1 LWLFSLPQHNPW
13 EPVLGRPP
21 KEQVTPA
28 SAGNAERMSGRTTR
42 RGFLNTLGGV
52 AAGAVAAGP
61 LQRALAATSR
71 TTLIVTTSTVE
82 VLGRTVERLDVLQ
95 PDGKRGI
102 EAVLG
107 RAFSV
112 RLVNR
117 LSSPT
122 LLHWHGL
129 TPPPHQDGV
138 PIVSQPALPPG
149 NSYDYDFPL
158 TESGTY
164 WMHSH
169 EGLQEQNLLSA
180 PLIVADPAEARR
192 DEQEIVAE
200 IGDFSFREPE
210 AIYAELRAPKP
221 PASPMAASKPDV
233 NDVAYDAFLINRQ
246 PIANPPVFRIERRAR
261 VRLRIINSGA
271 STNFT
276 IDLGALRGTMF
287 AVDGRPIAPVRGS
300 RFPIAVAQRC
310 DIRVETP
317 GTGAFPVFAVR
328 EADRARAAF
337 VLASRGAAVPAYS
350 ATGAYTAPRN
360 TLALETQLRATS
372 PLPPRNADRRLSI
385 GLTGDMARYAWT
397 IDGVAWT
404 DALARSGNAPYLP
417 VKRGERVEIAMINK
431 TMMSHPMH
439 LHGHTFQVV
448 GVNGSRFSGAMRDSV
463 LVTPRDTVTI
473 AFDANNPGWW
483 FFHCHN
489 LYHLAAGMATSV
501 KYV

>member
-1 LWLFSLPQHNPW
+1 LRNGG
-13 EPVLGRPP
+13 GRGNAS
-21 KEQVTPA
+21 KLTEQV
-28 SAGNAERMSGRTTR
+28 SFAGARNAERMNGRTTR
-42 RGFLNTLGGV
+42 RGFLGTLGSA
-52 AAGAVAAGP
+52 AAGLVAAGP
-61 LQRALAATSR
+61 LERALAAAGR
-71 TTLIVTTSTVE
+71 TTLIVTTSAVE
-82 VLGRTVERLDVLQ
+82 VLGRTVQRLDVIQ

-102 EAVLG
+102 ETVVG
-107 RAFSV
+107 RAFRV
-112 RLVNR
+112 QLLNR
-117 LSSPT
+117 LSRPT

-129 TPPPHQDGV
+129 TPPPQQDGV

-169 EGLQEQNLLSA
+169 EGLQEQSLLSA
-180 PLIVADPAEARR
+180 PLIIADPADAGR
-192 DEQEIVAE
+192 DEQEIVVE

-210 AIYAELRAPKP
+210 EIYAELQTPKP
-221 PASPMAASKPDV
+221 PQSSTTPPKPDV
-233 NDVAYDAFLINRQ
+233 NDVAYDAFLVNRQ
-246 PIANPPVFRIERRAR
+246 PIENPPVFRIERHAR

-276 IDLGALRGTMF
+276 VDLGTLRGTMF
-287 AVDGRPIAPVRGS
+287 AVDGRPIVPVRGN
-300 RFPIAVAQRC
+300 RFPIAIAQRC
-310 DIRVETP
+310 DIRLETP
-317 GTGAFPVFAVR
+317 GPGAFPIFAVR
-328 EADRARAAF
+328 EADRTRAAF
-337 VLASRGAAVPAYS
+337 VLASRGVTVPAYS
-350 ATGAYTAPRN
+350 ASGEYVAPRN
-360 TLALETQLRATS
+360 TLALESQLRATT
-372 PLPPRNADRRLSI
+372 PLPARPADRRLTI

-417 VKRGERVEIAMINK
+417 VKRGERVEIVMVNK

-448 GVNGSRFSGAMRDSV
+448 GVNGSRFPGALRDTV